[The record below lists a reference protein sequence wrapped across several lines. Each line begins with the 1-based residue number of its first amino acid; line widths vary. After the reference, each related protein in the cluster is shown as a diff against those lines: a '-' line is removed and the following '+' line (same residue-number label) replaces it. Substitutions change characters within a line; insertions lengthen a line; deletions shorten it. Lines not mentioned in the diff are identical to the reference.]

1 MRRTV
6 LGILLA
12 MVMIFACMPQM
23 VMAAQ
28 TENADRIRLVYTNT
42 NNISDIKDTDGD
54 GRAVNP
60 NIVINDIYGCKL
72 NITDLIKENNTL
84 KASGRT
90 VKVRAKALKKR
101 AKTIARKKAITV
113 SKARGDVS
121 YGLAGVTKRQ
131 YGKFFKVDLMTGKIT
146 LKKGL
151 KKGNYKVKVNVM
163 AEGNAGYRAMTKP
176 VTVTMKV
183 K

>member
-28 TENADRIRLVYTNT
+28 TETVASGKADRTILLYACGADLESGSGMCT
-42 NNISDIKDTDGD
+42 
-54 GRAVNP
+54 
-60 NIVINDIYGCKL
+60 YKL
-72 NITDLIKENNTL
+72 
-84 KASGRT
+84 
-90 VKVRAKALKKR
+90 
-101 AKTIARKKAITV
+101 
-113 SKARGDVS
+113 
-121 YGLAGVTKRQ
+121 
-131 YGKFFKVDLMTGKIT
+131 
-146 LKKGL
+146 
-151 KKGNYKVKVNVM
+151 KVNVM